1 MKSFWL
7 APCYGLLSVVVMADV
22 VFGFAMTRSS
32 STSPAVSLQQ
42 QRYSSTTTMAI
53 STTPTTTT
61 TSRAHE
67 SAWKHQREGVVSVA
81 AETSHPT
88 RTEKEGDVSLIREIT
103 SIPNFVSFLNQ
114 DEDEDGDGGSLCIVK

>member
-1 MKSFWL
+1 MMSFWL
-7 APCYGLLSVVVMADV
+7 APCYCLLSVVTMADV

-42 QRYSSTTTMAI
+42 QRYSSTTTMAT
-53 STTPTTTT
+53 STTPTS
-61 TSRAHE
+61 TSRAHD

-81 AETSHPT
+81 AKTSRPT